1 MTLDDLVTQ
10 AIKIKETG
18 YSSKIMVPIHVLLE
32 IARDAKQWQAMPE
45 TLKEAAKFSRAGQ

>member
-10 AIKIKETG
+10 ANRIKETG

-32 IARDAKQWQAMPE
+32 IARDAKSWQSAPQFVRD
-45 TLKEAAKFSRAGQ
+45 AAKAGAEK